1 MQSLVPD
8 PKANYRNVPDA
19 LVKIFHQ
26 EGLKNTVRGINA
38 LVVGAGPAHALY
50 FACYEKLKRVFSGGR
65 HSNHIANG
73 KYVELVQVTN
83 KVMEL
88 CLFSATKV
96 LMGKYEKKKL
106 LN

>member
-73 KYVELVQVTN
+73 KFKFEELVQVTN

-88 CLFSATKV
+88 LSVFCNKSFN
-96 LMGKYEKKKL
+96 GQI
-106 LN
+106 